1 MTLRSRDFE
10 STTGYRGLARTSA
23 KELGTEEDNQLGHF
37 DLFLPILRD
46 FECACNEFAVSQP
59 LPYSS
64 ARDDGNPL
72 PPQNPAR
79 TVA

>member
-46 FECACNEFAVSQP
+46 FECACNEFVMSHP
-59 LPYSS
+59 LHTRLPEMMGIRFLPKMPH
-64 ARDDGNPL
+64 AR
-72 PPQNPAR
+72 
-79 TVA
+79 